1 MAGQPPNRLWLA
13 ADSAITPGLP
23 APLLYLH
30 TVSPLSDAATV
41 NLLLADYAAADPTG
55 KLNIIGGGVAM
66 VGRLPNA
73 PATAP
78 FFLGVFLS
86 APAAYYGAECLVEI
100 RLEDKAGNLV
110 SLPGASPDLPTT
122 PLVISQTP
130 KFTVP
135 TPPPHLRLPDRG
147 LKDYLHGRV
156 QLIVAFP
163 AGLPLNAGEG
173 YSWSVRVDEQ
183 ARHDW
188 TLEFVVLEQ
197 APAQPS

>member
-1 MAGQPPNRLWLA
+1 
-13 ADSAITPGLP
+13 
-23 APLLYLH
+23 
-30 TVSPLSDAATV
+30 VSPLSDAATV

-55 KLNIIGGGVAM
+55 KLNIIGGGVTM

-78 FFLGVFLS
+78 FFLGVLLS

-110 SLPGASPDLPTT
+110 TLPAASHGLSTT
-122 PLVISQTP
+122 PLAISQTA

-135 TPPPHLRLPDRG
+135 TPPPHLRLPDSS
-147 LKDYLHGRV
+147 LQDYLHGRV

-163 AGLPLNAGEG
+163 NGLPLTAGEG

-183 ARHDW
+183 ARPDW

-197 APAQPS
+197 IPTPPS